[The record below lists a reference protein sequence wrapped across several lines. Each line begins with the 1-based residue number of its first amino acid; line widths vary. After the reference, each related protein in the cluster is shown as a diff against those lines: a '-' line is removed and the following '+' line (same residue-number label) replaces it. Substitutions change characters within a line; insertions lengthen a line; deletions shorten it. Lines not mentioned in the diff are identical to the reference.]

1 LLKRKNNIMKKIIL
15 DDHTEC
21 CKNKP
26 ESDWLKPHLFCKV
39 NPSRFVFYYDRQFIY
54 LEIPNCRR
62 DFSNDV
68 TFLENM
74 LLAGNESAKRVDK
87 YETYRS
93 QFLDG
98 KFKEHRLRS
107 KELDLKLIEVNYTYS
122 DATGKEYAI
131 CTDITLDEA
140 LKPNEAIE
148 EDGKKMKDFLD
159 EIGQEY
165 LSSQVDELI
174 SQNKYYIS
182 DYEIIK
188 TSEHLLKQFNKK
200 IKQL

>member
-1 LLKRKNNIMKKIIL
+1 MKKIIL
-15 DDHTEC
+15 DDHTDC
-21 CKNKP
+21 CKDKP
-26 ESDWLKPHLFCKV
+26 KSEWLNPHLFCKM

-62 DFSNDV
+62 DLSNDT

-74 LLAGNESAKRVDK
+74 LIAGNKNTKRLDK

-98 KFKEHRLRS
+98 EFKEHRLRC
-107 KELDLKLIEVNYTYS
+107 KELDLKLIEVNYCYS

-140 LKPNEAIE
+140 LMPYDDIR
-148 EDGKKMKDFLD
+148 EDGEKMKEFLK
-159 EIGQEY
+159 ESGREY
-165 LSSQVDELI
+165 LVEQVEELI
-174 SQNKYYIS
+174 LQNRYYVS
-182 DYEIIK
+182 DYEIFK
-188 TSEHLLKQFNKK
+188 TSEHLIKQFNKQ